1 MSSFSDL
8 MNTASGSLSSYNMV
22 MSSFAVDVVRIT
34 DEFGAQMFTEC
45 RAMRAAVNRSSD
57 LCEHPLETGN
67 TIADFKIIKPN
78 VAQLTMFIPADA
90 YGSVYSDIEQA
101 YVNSTSLIVQTRASS
116 YADMVI
122 TDMPHDE
129 APDLG
134 DTVAVTLTLKEVQWF
149 TSTVET
155 MPAKEVAV
163 SSKSAKTG
171 GTAKPDADT
180 VKQGQKRPSDASPA
194 IQTKSSSVAKDI
206 KDWF

>member
-8 MNTASGSLSSYNMV
+8 MNIASGATSSYGLYT
-22 MSSFAVDVVRIT
+22 SSLAVDVVRIT
-34 DEFGAQMFTEC
+34 DEQGAQLFSQC

-67 TIADFKIIKPN
+67 KIADFKIIKPN
-78 VAQLTMFIPADA
+78 ISQLTMFIPGDA
-90 YGSVYSDIEQA
+90 YGSVYKDIEQA
-101 YVNSTSLIVQTRASS
+101 YQNSTSLIVQTRASS
-116 YADMVI
+116 FANMVI

-134 DTVAVTLTLKEVQWF
+134 NTLAVTLTLKEVIWF
-149 TSTVET
+149 TSAVET

-180 VKQGQKRPSDASPA
+180 VKQGQKRTTDVSDAT
-194 IQTKSSSVAKDI
+194 QGKSRSVMKDI

>member
-8 MNTASGSLSSYNMV
+8 MNTASGAMSSYSMA
-22 MSSFAVDVVRIT
+22 MASFAVDVVRIT
-34 DEFGAQMFTEC
+34 DEFGAQLFTEA
-45 RAMRAAVNRSSD
+45 RAMRAAVNRSST

-67 TIADFKIIKPN
+67 TAADFKVIKPN

-90 YGSVYSDIEQA
+90 YGSVYQEIEQA
-101 YVNSTSLIVQTRASS
+101 YTDSTSLIVQTRASS
-116 YADMVI
+116 FANMVI

-134 DTVAVTLTLKEVQWF
+134 DTVAVTLTIKEVVWF
-149 TSTVET
+149 TTSTET

-163 SSKSAKTG
+163 SPKSANTG

-180 VKQGQKRPSDASPA
+180 VKQGQKSATDATATTQS
-194 IQTKSSSVAKDI
+194 KSESVI
-206 KDWF
+206 HGWYS

>member
-8 MNTASGSLSSYNMV
+8 MNTASGAVSSYSLYA
-22 MSSFAVDVVRIT
+22 SSLAVDVVRIT
-34 DEFGAQMFTEC
+34 DENGAQLFSLA
-45 RAMRAAVNRSSD
+45 RSMRAAMNRSSD

-67 TIADFKIIKPN
+67 KIADFKIIKPN
-78 VAQLTMFIPADA
+78 VAQLTMFIPGDA
-90 YGSVYSDIEQA
+90 YGTVYKDIEQA
-101 YVNSTSLIVQTRASS
+101 YVSSASLIVQTRASS
-116 YADMVI
+116 FANMVI

-134 DTVAVTLTLKEVQWF
+134 DVVAVTLTLKEVIWF
-149 TSTVET
+149 TSSVET

-180 VKQGQKRPSDASPA
+180 VKQGQKRTSEATES
-194 IQTKSSSVAKDI
+194 TKSKSTSLLKDI
-206 KDWF
+206 KGWF

>member
-8 MNTASGSLSSYNMV
+8 MNTASGALSSY
-22 MSSFAVDVVRIT
+22 SLYASTLAVDVVRIT

-78 VAQLTMFIPADA
+78 ISQLTMFIPADA
-90 YGSVYSDIEQA
+90 YGSVYKDIEQA

-134 DTVAVTLTLKEVQWF
+134 DIVAVTLTLKEVRWF
-149 TSTVET
+149 TASVET

-180 VKQGQKRPSDASPA
+180 VKQGQKRATDASDA
-194 IQTKSSSVAKDI
+194 TKSRSSSILKDI
-206 KDWF
+206 LG

>member
-1 MSSFSDL
+1 
-8 MNTASGSLSSYNMV
+8 V
-22 MSSFAVDVVRIT
+22 KIT
-34 DEFGAQMFTEC
+34 DEQGAQLFSQC

-67 TIADFKIIKPN
+67 KIADFKVIKPN
-78 VAQLTMFIPADA
+78 IAQLTMFIPGDA
-90 YGSVYSDIEQA
+90 YGSVYKDIEQA
-101 YVNSTSLIVQTRASS
+101 YINSTSLIVQTKASS
-116 YADMVI
+116 FANMVI

-134 DTVAVTLTLKEVQWF
+134 DTIAVTLTIKEVVWF

-155 MPAKEVAV
+155 LPAKEVAV

-180 VKQGQKRPSDASPA
+180 VKQGQKRTTDTSATT
-194 IQTKSSSVAKDI
+194 QEKSKSVVRG
-206 KDWF
+206 WY